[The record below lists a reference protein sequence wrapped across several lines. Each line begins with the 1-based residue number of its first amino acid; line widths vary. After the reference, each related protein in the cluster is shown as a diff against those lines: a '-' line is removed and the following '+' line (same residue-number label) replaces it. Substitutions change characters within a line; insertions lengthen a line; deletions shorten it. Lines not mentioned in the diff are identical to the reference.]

1 MPLFKNFF
9 RNIYINTKDRFFM
22 LKKNVYFALSLVMF
36 LLGLF
41 LTETD
46 LTGRVIG
53 GIFFGKILNSILSIF
68 FIMTSIFLF
77 ITTVDLEERAR
88 FEWKKYRI
96 NRESILEDI
105 EQEYIKSKNKNRR
118 PSKLQDII
126 ERKITGGDLI
136 HSGGQNKRSGYEEQ
150 FYEGHAAKG
159 GRVIDVESHIEK
171 KGSNKGKLIHFGQPA
186 NAKYIWVIDED
197 GNFII
202 ANKQTL
208 LHDMPQMNFNRIDYS
223 HRKHNL
229 PHATL
234 ARGKSIYGSGEVLV
248 EGGKVK
254 SFNTSSGHYIDLD
267 DISSFNK
274 QGEEVFLYYIKK
286 VGWKEVDD
294 KAKYK
299 IIK

>member
-9 RNIYINTKDRFFM
+9 RNVYINTKDRFFM

-159 GRVIDVESHIEK
+159 GRVIDVESHIEHK
-171 KGSNKGKLIHFGQPA
+171 
-186 NAKYIWVIDED
+186 
-197 GNFII
+197 
-202 ANKQTL
+202 
-208 LHDMPQMNFNRIDYS
+208 
-223 HRKHNL
+223 L